1 VSPLRPLIEHVRPED
16 YGIGMPGD
24 RVVLAAY
31 DDRWP
36 QLYTAVEQYLL
47 SLLPIVKMY
56 HVGSTSIPNMPAK
69 PILDIVATA
78 TNLHEVEDM
87 RPALETLGGEWR
99 GEFGIVG
106 RRYVP
111 FSSDGLSM
119 IHLHLYGA
127 DHADPDRMVQF
138 RDWMR
143 THDDDAAA
151 YAELKQ
157 ACATRFGFDRLAYTE
172 AKGPFIASIFTKIEG
187 QRG

>member
-1 VSPLRPLIEHVRPED
+1 
-16 YGIGMPGD
+16 MPGD
-24 RVVLAAY
+24 RVVIADY

-36 QLYTAVEQYLL
+36 LFYDEVAKYLV
-47 SLLPIVKMY
+47 SSLPIVNIY

-78 TNLHEVEDM
+78 PALQDVEDM
-87 RPALETLGGEWR
+87 RPTLEELGGEWR

-127 DHADPDRMVQF
+127 DHADPERMLWF

-143 THDDDAAA
+143 SHPDDAAE
-151 YAELKQ
+151 YAELKR
-157 ACATRFGFDRLAYTE
+157 ACATKFGFDRLAYTE
-172 AKGPFIASIFTKIEG
+172 AKGPFIASIFAKIEG
-187 QRG
+187 QRD